1 MNPTLEIKKWLG
13 NFFDQGKN
21 PLVGIWGGPERCM
34 IEIEGLGAFEICA
47 TRISNVPPDIT
58 VGRAIN
64 EEKNGI
70 CQQQQ

>member
-1 MNPTLEIKKWLG
+1 MKPTLEIKTWLG

-34 IEIEGLGAFEICA
+34 IEIQGLGAYEICA
-47 TRISNVPPDIT
+47 TKISSVPPDIT
-58 VGRAIN
+58 VERAKN

-70 CQQQQ
+70 RQ